1 MDTDRAREL
10 LAQERAR
17 IENAMAAL
25 KRGGALEG
33 DDSVEP
39 GDLDSEDLYQDEFN
53 ATRAGD
59 LQRELEALER
69 AEARLADGTYGLSVE
84 SGEPIPDGRL
94 EAFPTAERTIEE
106 QDRIG
111 PG

>member
-1 MDTDRAREL
+1 MDHDHARKL
-10 LAQERAR
+10 LAKERAR
-17 IENAMAAL
+17 IEDAMAAL
-25 KRGGALEG
+25 NRDGALEG
-33 DDSVEP
+33 NDSVEP

-53 ATRAGD
+53 ATRTDD

-69 AEARLADGTYGLSVE
+69 AEARLADGTYGQSVE

-106 QDRIG
+106 EDRLG
-111 PG
+111 PR

>member
-1 MDTDRAREL
+1 MDHDHAREL
-10 LAQERAR
+10 LAKERAR
-17 IENAMAAL
+17 IEDAMAAL
-25 KRGGALEG
+25 NTDGALEG
-33 DDSVEP
+33 DNRVEP

-53 ATRAGD
+53 ATRADD

-84 SGEPIPDGRL
+84 SGDPIPDGRL

-106 QDRIG
+106 EDRLG
-111 PG
+111 PR

>member
-1 MDTDRAREL
+1 MDHDHARKL
-10 LAQERAR
+10 LAKERAR
-17 IENAMAAL
+17 IEDAMAAL
-25 KRGGALEG
+25 NRDGALEG

-53 ATRAGD
+53 ATRTDD

-69 AEARLADGTYGLSVE
+69 AEARLADGTYGQSVE

-106 QDRIG
+106 EDRLG
-111 PG
+111 PR